1 MKQINYSELVAQANT
16 MASEALRNHKRSCFS
31 THVRFEN
38 GKRIEERRQHKPIT
52 LTWRKAL
59 SNAFKVLYNTREVVR
74 TLDVKEVLRRECERL
89 ENERIYQQFREV
101 VDFNSSLRFC
111 SLD

>member
-16 MASEALRNHKRSCFS
+16 MAAEALRSHKRSCYA
-31 THVRFEN
+31 THVRYEN
-38 GKRIEERRQHKPIT
+38 GKRIEERKLHKPIT

-74 TLDVKEVLRRECERL
+74 TLDAKEVLRRESERQ
-89 ENERIYQQFREV
+89 ENDRVHQQFLEV
-101 VDFNSSLRFC
+101 MDFNSSLRFC